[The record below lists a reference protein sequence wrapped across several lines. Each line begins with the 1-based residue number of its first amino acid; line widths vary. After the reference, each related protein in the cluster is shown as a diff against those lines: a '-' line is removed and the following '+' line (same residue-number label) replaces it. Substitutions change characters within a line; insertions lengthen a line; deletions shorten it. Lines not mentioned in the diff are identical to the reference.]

1 MSEPSPSRSWYTVG
15 VLGLAYTISYIDRQ
29 VISLLIGPI
38 REDLQISDTEIS
50 LLYGVAFGVL
60 YALLGL
66 PLGWLADRTNRRNL
80 ISVGIAAWSAMTMLC
95 GKANSFGG
103 LFLARVGVG
112 VGEAALSPAAYS
124 LIADLFPRE
133 RLGRALGT
141 YSSGVYVGIGLAFLF
156 GGALITLFEGI
167 GDIDLGVLGTF
178 KPWQATFFAVGAPGL
193 LVALLVLTLT
203 EPNRSVKAQEGGATV
218 QETIRYLT
226 RNAKTYGLHFSGS
239 RCWRFCLM
247 G

>member
-124 LIADLFPRE
+124 LIADLFQGSAWGARWVPTLRVFMW
-133 RLGRALGT
+133 ALA
-141 YSSGVYVGIGLAFLF
+141 SHSCSA
-156 GGALITLFEGI
+156 A
-167 GDIDLGVLGTF
+167 
-178 KPWQATFFAVGAPGL
+178 
-193 LVALLVLTLT
+193 
-203 EPNRSVKAQEGGATV
+203 
-218 QETIRYLT
+218 
-226 RNAKTYGLHFSGS
+226 H
-239 RCWRFCLM
+239 
-247 G
+247 